1 MRIERPGRRA
11 QHHVREEHA
20 ADPDHRG
27 EHMHDQPEY
36 HRECAKRWYVSGIP
50 LHASLIVEQF
60 TLTCELVSI
69 KQRSGQRTKT
79 SALTPSLPT
88 KRALPGES

>member
-36 HRECAKRWYVSGIP
+36 HRECAKRWYVSGI
-50 LHASLIVEQF
+50 LF
-60 TLTCELVSI
+60 T
-69 KQRSGQRTKT
+69 
-79 SALTPSLPT
+79 PH
-88 KRALPGES
+88 

>member
-1 MRIERPGRRA
+1 MRQA
-11 QHHVREEHA
+11 LVRIRH
-20 ADPDHRG
+20 
-27 EHMHDQPEY
+27 
-36 HRECAKRWYVSGIP
+36 P

-88 KRALPGES
+88 KRALPRRVITNQHGQRITPDQAHAFGMVLTNAEWH